1 MTAEI
6 KASTYEWISLDPDEF
21 GDDSY
26 ALRLSDDGGVDFNFR
41 YETTGDLTVD
51 TIWRHDSGGE
61 LAYLFNDQDSIRTGF
76 RAFTNGI
83 AGNGLFFRNPF
94 GGNDIHLNENFQD
107 GNWYQIRI
115 VLDAEQNTYTV
126 YIDGEAVA
134 ESHYDGSGFVTS
146 DDFRIMGRKTGTST
160 LVDYRYFA
168 WANNVI
174 LPDEADRI
182 DSSLLRLDLEE
193 GEGEQITN
201 RGLEGVEDLL
211 DEKRDL
217 ITKIRSNTAAFADPS
232 EVDVAADRFVQE
244 TQQKLDDGLTTDEEK
259 QYTEALNRLVRSEQV
274 AEEASGE
281 PVEDIVTR
289 TGNAIVN
296 AAMTIGVEALTL
308 GLGNASI
315 AQRAVK
321 LVGEQISGGAK
332 ATTRTITGQF
342 AEYATK
348 FDNLISR
355 RSVDF
360 GRQVDEYVDTY
371 PRQFRENA
379 GLTESQRRTLRDSL
393 LDESIR
399 GVVNVAKA
407 AGDNV
412 PNDLYADLQVI
423 IDDTKEQ
430 FNQLAFDYYW
440 FGEEIA
446 DDSFDFP
453 AVSLPTEVGFTVD
466 IPYID
471 VPFVET
477 EFEMTYEHESDK
489 ISEVEST
496 LDDLADR
503 LDTLAAFESAAT
515 TTGIEPAMTEG
526 ISALEDGIESGGLEQ
541 QDPED
546 RENLSESGQEAI
558 NLVTRGASTVFDII
572 DTLTQGIMY
581 ASIVIGAAAL
591 LIYAVVA
598 VTALTSLVGTPAI
611 VPSTGLL
618 LVILGILSAI
628 DVLLVLSRVGAIG
641 KALTLLARIT
651 NTTTAGINTNVI
663 GEVS

>member
-1 MTAEI
+1 M
-6 KASTYEWISLDPDEF
+6 
-21 GDDSY
+21 
-26 ALRLSDDGGVDFNFR
+26 RLSDDGGVNFNFR

-51 TIWRHDSGGE
+51 IIWRHDSGGE
-61 LAYLFNDQDSIRTGF
+61 LAYLFNDQDSIQTGF

-94 GGNDIHLNENFQD
+94 GGNDIFVDEDFQD

-115 VLDAEQNTYTV
+115 VLDADQNTYTV
-126 YIDGEAVA
+126 YIDGEAVG
-134 ESHYDGSGFVTS
+134 ESYYDASGFVTS
-146 DDFRIMGRKTGTST
+146 DDFRIMGRKTGSST

-201 RGLEGVEDLL
+201 RGLVGVEDLL

-217 ITKIRSNTAAFADPS
+217 ITQIRSNTAAFAEPS
-232 EVDVAADRFVQE
+232 DVDVAADQFVEDTERQ
-244 TQQKLDDGLTTDEEK
+244 LDDLTTDEKK
-259 QYTEALNRLVRSEQV
+259 QYTEALNRLVSSERV

-289 TGNAIVN
+289 TGNAVVN
-296 AAMTIGVEALTL
+296 AMMTIGIEALTL

-393 LDESIR
+393 RDESIR
-399 GVVNVAKA
+399 GVMNVATA
-407 AGDNV
+407 AGENV
-412 PNDLYADLQVI
+412 PDDLYADIQAIV
-423 IDDTKEQ
+423 DDTKER

-440 FGEEIA
+440 FGEKIV
-446 DDSFDFP
+446 DDSLDFP
-453 AVSLPTEVGFTVD
+453 TVSLPTEVGFTVD
-466 IPYID
+466 IPYVDI
-471 VPFVET
+471 PFVDT
-477 EFEMTYEHESDK
+477 EFDMTYEFESEK
-489 ISEVEST
+489 IDEAEST

-503 LDTLAAFESAAT
+503 LDTLASFESAITA
-515 TTGIEPAMTEG
+515 TGIEPAMTVG
-526 ISALEDGIESGGLEQ
+526 VDYLEDEIETGGLEQ

-546 RENLSESGQEAI
+546 RENLSESGQEAT

-572 DTLTQGIMY
+572 DTLTRGVMY
-581 ASIVIGAAAL
+581 ASIMIGLAVLFIYAIVAAASL
-591 LIYAVVA
+591 SSVVG
-598 VTALTSLVGTPAI
+598 VPAI
-611 VPSTGLL
+611 IPSTGLL

-628 DVLLVLSRVGAIG
+628 DVLIVLSRVGAIG
-641 KALTLLARIT
+641 KALTLLAHIT
-651 NTTTAGINTNVI
+651 TITTAGINTNVI
-663 GEVS
+663 EEVS